1 LRSSGGAIVAAV
13 RSFAATWALCRFF
26 LSVPPKKMLHDL
38 CKCSAGMFAILAQA
52 RNLRA
57 VAGVQLLQQLW
68 GPNDDTYDTTDYF
81 M

>member
-1 LRSSGGAIVAAV
+1 MLV
-13 RSFAATWALCRFF
+13 R
-26 LSVPPKKMLHDL
+26 DL

-57 VAGVQLLQQLW
+57 AAGVQLLQQLW